1 MVHLGTVIFP
11 DKHKQLRNSVP
22 CSTAVD
28 AVGNAIESSS
38 VAISSSGDNHSS
50 YIDSGGND
58 SSGEGPGED
67 LRPVS
72 SSAVVEELR
81 ARIVAPFQNLRST
94 VLLRGV
100 LLVGP
105 PGVGKTFAVKALKTV
120 CFGSCKVSPTSAY
133 CIGMECYLG
142 WDIDQYTAPYHTDD
156 EYACMH
162 ASCNALLL
170 FTSPIFFPPD
180 YHKRA
185 QHSGH
190 SVLSRPNQV
199 CVESSFSPCD
209 CDCTRRSTRVTKDYT
224 VHLISS
230 LLIHCT
236 LGCWKRP

>member
-1 MVHLGTVIFP
+1 VVHLGTVIFP
-11 DKHKQLRNSVP
+11 DKPKRLISSVP
-22 CSTAVD
+22 CSKAVD
-28 AVGNAIESSS
+28 AVGNAIESSGGAS
-38 VAISSSGDNHSS
+38 SSSGGNHSS

-58 SSGEGPGED
+58 SSEEGPGDD

-120 CFGSCKVSPTSAY
+120 CADSCKVSPTSAY
-133 CIGMECYLG
+133 CMDMDCYSG
-142 WDIDQYTAPYHTDD
+142 WGIDQHRAPYHTDD
-156 EYACMH
+156 KYACMH

-170 FTSPIFFPPD
+170 FTSPLFYPLD

-185 QHSGH
+185 QHSGY
-190 SVLSRPNQV
+190 SVLSRSSQV
-199 CVESSFSPCD
+199 SV
-209 CDCTRRSTRVTKDYT
+209 
-224 VHLISS
+224 
-230 LLIHCT
+230 
-236 LGCWKRP
+236 

>member
-11 DKHKQLRNSVP
+11 DKPKRLRSSVP

-28 AVGNAIESSS
+28 AVGNMIESSS
-38 VAISSSGDNHSS
+38 VAISSSGGNHSS

-81 ARIVAPFQNLRST
+81 ARIVAPFQNLRYT

-105 PGVGKTFAVKALKTV
+105 PGVGKSFAVKALQTV
-120 CFGSCKVSPTSAY
+120 CVGSCKVSPTPAY
-133 CIGMECYLG
+133 CVDMECYSG
-142 WDIDQYTAPYHTDD
+142 WGIDQNMAPCHTDD

-162 ASCNALLL
+162 ASFNALLL
-170 FTSPIFFPPD
+170 FTSPIFFPLD

-199 CVESSFSPCD
+199 SVKSEFSPCD
-209 CDCTRRSTRVTKDYT
+209 CD
-224 VHLISS
+224 
-230 LLIHCT
+230 
-236 LGCWKRP
+236 

>member
-11 DKHKQLRNSVP
+11 DKPKGLKSSVP

-28 AVGNAIESSS
+28 AVGNNAIESSG
-38 VAISSSGDNHSS
+38 VASSSSGGNHSS
-50 YIDSGGND
+50 YIDGGGND
-58 SSGEGPGED
+58 SSVEELGED

-120 CFGSCKVSPTSAY
+120 CADSCKVSPTSAY
-133 CIGMECYLG
+133 CMDVDYHSG
-142 WDIDQYTAPYHTDD
+142 WGIDQNTAPCHTDD
-156 EYACMH
+156 DYACMH

-170 FTSPIFFPPD
+170 FTSLIFFPPD
-180 YHKRA
+180 FHKRA
-185 QHSGH
+185 QHSGYP
-190 SVLSRPNQV
+190 VLSRSDPV
-199 CVESSFSPCD
+199 SVESAFLLCD
-209 CDCTRRSTRVTKDYT
+209 CNCTRTCVPHDYS
-224 VHLISS
+224 VHLTSS
-230 LLIHCT
+230 L
-236 LGCWKRP
+236 